1 MHPTWAGDLFHPWW
15 DKCSGL
21 VHWED
26 PEGWDGEGGWRGDWD
41 GEHMYIHGWFMSMYR
56 KNHYN
61 KKKKKDKAKEKMLMK
76 KHKIQTRNNYR
87 NNGYLKMN
95 EIVIK
100 NRKWN

>member
-1 MHPTWAGDLFHPWW
+1 M
-15 DKCSGL
+15 
-21 VHWED
+21 HWED
-26 PEGWDGEGGWRGDWD
+26 PEGWMEREAGGGI
-41 GEHMYIHGWFMSMYR
+41 GMGNTCTSMADSCQCIA
-56 KNHYN
+56 KTTTI
-61 KKKKKDKAKEKMLMK
+61 KKKDKAKEKMLMK